1 MKQNACS
8 FCRDT
13 ARDAWEQVTEF
24 LKNPPKSVSVTEIHR
39 LQSMIRLAWRTD
51 NSERHS
57 MAGHLL
63 QGLKYPEC
71 VYTMSEVDEYEREN
85 QITYPRYISQI
96 LRAIETATKV
106 FTTIGPDDF
115 KRYAPYL
122 DVELIEELFGEDE

>member
-24 LKNPPKSVSVTEIHR
+24 LKAPPKYISDFEIRR
-39 LQSMIRLAWRTD
+39 LQSMVRLAWMT
-51 NSERHS
+51 NKSERHS

-63 QGLKYPEC
+63 QGLKYPGC
-71 VYTMSEVDEYEREN
+71 AYAMSEVDEYERKN
-85 QITYPRYISQI
+85 QTTYPRYISQI
-96 LRAIETATKV
+96 VRAIRTATKV